1 MSQSGRKPPE
11 FPELTVLVGSGEL
24 PIWTWSRFLRFHAK
38 VARRMEQ
45 IFAQRGVSS
54 AQFDVLM
61 TLQLGEGITQQN
73 LAKRLLVTK
82 GNVCGLIDRM
92 ETAGWVERRADPE
105 DRRANRLYLTDEGR
119 KRAAETLPDHRALV
133 EETLGRL
140 NEREVRTLYELLG
153 KLDPEG

>member
-1 MSQSGRKPPE
+1 MSRTDRKPPE
-11 FPELTVLVGSGEL
+11 FPKLTVLVGADEL
-24 PIWTWSRFLRFHAK
+24 PIRTWARFIRFHDR
-38 VARRMEQ
+38 VGRRIEQ
-45 IFAQRGVSS
+45 IFATRGVSQ

-61 TLQLGEGITQQN
+61 TLRIEEGITQQE

-92 ETAGWVERRADPE
+92 ETAGWVERRADPD

-119 KRAAETLPDHRALV
+119 RQVAQTFPDHKALV

-140 NEREVRTLYELLG
+140 NEQEVRTLYELLG